1 MKSKKSYIPISNYV
15 KLALIMIITL
25 VGVLVFRN
33 AYLNNKLYEENIPLI
48 RNYVISEI
56 NANEIYNFVRENAEP
71 IIYICTSS
79 NTNCREFEKEF
90 GPIIKSRGL
99 ENKITY
105 LNISDVKKKST
116 FIKEFNKFY
125 DVKLLGYPSIV
136 IFEEGKVKDIL
147 TVKTN
152 DSLDIKLVIDF
163 FDKNSVSLDYYD

>member
-1 MKSKKSYIPISNYV
+1 M
-15 KLALIMIITL
+15 
-25 VGVLVFRN
+25 G
-33 AYLNNKLYEENIPLI
+33 NKLYEENIPLI
-48 RNYVISEI
+48 RNYVTSEI
-56 NANEIYNFVRENAEP
+56 NANEIYNYVRENADP

-90 GPIIKSRGL
+90 GPMVKNRGL
-99 ENKITY
+99 EDKITY

-125 DVKLLGYPSIV
+125 DVKLLGYPSLV

-152 DSLDIKLVIDF
+152 NSLNIKTVMEF
-163 FDKNSVSLDYYD
+163 FEKNSVSLDYYD

>member
-1 MKSKKSYIPISNYV
+1 MRGKKSYIPVSNYV
-15 KLALIMIITL
+15 KLVLIMVITL
-25 VGVLVFRN
+25 VGVFIFRN
-33 AYLNNKLYEENIPLI
+33 VYLNNKLYEENIPLI
-48 RNYVISEI
+48 RDYVISEI
-56 NANEIYNFVRENAEP
+56 NANEIYNYVRENAEP

-90 GPIIKSRGL
+90 GPIIKKRGL
-99 ENKITY
+99 GDRITY

-125 DVKLLGYPSIV
+125 DVKLLGYPSLV

-152 DSLDIKLVIDF
+152 NSLDIKTVVEF
-163 FDKNSVSLDYYD
+163 FEKNSVSLDYYD

>member
-15 KLALIMIITL
+15 KLVLIIIVALLGIFI
-25 VGVLVFRN
+25 FRN
-33 AYLNNKLYEENIPLI
+33 VYLKNKLYEENIPLI

-56 NANEIYNFVRENAEP
+56 NTNEIYNYVRENAEP
-71 IIYICTSS
+71 IIYICTAS

-90 GPIIKSRGL
+90 GPIIKARELESR
-99 ENKITY
+99 ITY
-105 LNISDVKKKST
+105 LNISDVKKKSA

-147 TVKTN
+147 TVKTDN
-152 DSLDIKLVIDF
+152 SLDIKLVTEF
-163 FDKNSVSLDYYD
+163 LDKNSVSLD

>member
-1 MKSKKSYIPISNYV
+1 MTKKKSYIPISNYV
-15 KLALIMIITL
+15 KLIFIMVVTL
-25 VGVLVFRN
+25 GGVLVFRN
-33 AYLNNKLYEENIPLI
+33 VYLNNKLYEENIPLI
-48 RNYVISEI
+48 REYVTSEI
-56 NANEIYNFVRENAEP
+56 NSNEIYNYVRENAEP

-99 ENKITY
+99 ENSITY
-105 LNISDVKKKST
+105 LNISDVKKKSA

-152 DSLDIKLVIDF
+152 NSLNIKLVTEF
-163 FDKNSVSLDYYD
+163 FDKNGISVDDYD